1 MTATQIDTHARRH
14 QRSIGPLGTIA
25 RVLVGGLL
33 LASVTWG
40 HLTRG
45 FHLSAWLLG
54 LVGFP
59 ALLVAGQWLRARRTP
74 TPLRATGPV
83 AHGLN
88 VAMFLVLYLLE
99 PTSDATLLFYGARCG
114 WRRSAATPA
123 ARSWPCPTGCCAVM
137 TRSAAPCSGRSTSW
151 STTEPC
157 GGPRLPLAPGR
168 SSGARR

>member
-1 MTATQIDTHARRH
+1 MTATPIDTQASGR
-14 QRSIGPLGTIA
+14 QRSIGPLGTTA

-45 FHLSAWLLG
+45 FHPSAWLLG

-83 AHGLN
+83 AHALN
-88 VAMFLVLYLLE
+88 VAAFVVLWLLE
-99 PTSDATLLFYGARCG
+99 PTSDAALLFYGASMWLAAVRGYAGCEVLAVSNWLLG
-114 WRRSAATPA
+114 RDDQVGCALFWPIDHLEHRTGRRPA
-123 ARSWPCPTGCCAVM
+123 
-137 TRSAAPCSGRSTSW
+137 
-151 STTEPC
+151 
-157 GGPRLPLAPGR
+157 
-168 SSGARR
+168 